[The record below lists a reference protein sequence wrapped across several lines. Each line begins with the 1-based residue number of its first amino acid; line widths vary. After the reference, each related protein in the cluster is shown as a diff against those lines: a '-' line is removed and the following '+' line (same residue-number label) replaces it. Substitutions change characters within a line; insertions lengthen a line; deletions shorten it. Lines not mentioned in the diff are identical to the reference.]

1 MAMSREP
8 IREMKKLLRDG
19 MNVQADNRQ
28 RQLARD
34 AALALLARSVRM
46 HHRRLAVQRLHDPVS
61 FGAQVP
67 GEHWAYC
74 REAAA
79 ASRNTEVRA
88 MFALSEESLRT
99 NPTQQLGG
107 ARHG

>member
-1 MAMSREP
+1 M
-8 IREMKKLLRDG
+8 LR
-19 MNVQADNRQ
+19 
-28 RQLARD
+28 LHCLH
-34 AALALLARSVRM
+34 AAFACTTGV
-46 HHRRLAVQRLHDPVS
+46 AVQRLHDPVS